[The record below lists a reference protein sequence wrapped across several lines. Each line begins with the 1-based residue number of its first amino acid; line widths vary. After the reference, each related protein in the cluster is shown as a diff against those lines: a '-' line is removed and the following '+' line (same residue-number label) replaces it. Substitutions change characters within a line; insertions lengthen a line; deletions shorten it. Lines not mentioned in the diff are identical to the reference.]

1 MNALILEAPPDG
13 DQDLRGH
20 YMAGII
26 VITII
31 AVSIAWLRLY
41 VRVLVSHNLW
51 WDDWTMFVASVCA
64 YIRDMTL
71 GQRHLLNQL

>member
-1 MNALILEAPPDG
+1 
-13 DQDLRGH
+13 
-20 YMAGII
+20 MAGII

-41 VRVLVSHNLW
+41 IRAFVSRNLW

-64 YIRDMTL
+64 HTKDAAL
-71 GQRHLLNQL
+71 GQRHLLIQS